1 MYFVY
6 KEMWKLM
13 GQKPH
18 SLRLGLVLVALEV
31 TPRGVGARM
40 LARVL
45 SILVATV
52 WPSARCL
59 FPSRRW
65 ELRRAATGLLRL
77 PTPSSVPGTL
87 PSTQKR
93 TGNEPLNG
101 RKTGMDER
109 EEGKERRERGREGG
123 REGERIASLRSLV
136 PPVTLTTR

>member
-1 MYFVY
+1 
-6 KEMWKLM
+6 M

-45 SILVATV
+45 GIPVVTV

-77 PTPSSVPGTL
+77 PTPSSGPGTL
-87 PSTQKR
+87 PSTQKM
-93 TGNEPLNG
+93 TV
-101 RKTGMDER
+101 MDER
-109 EEGKERRERGREGG
+109 EEGKERREREREGG

>member
-1 MYFVY
+1 
-6 KEMWKLM
+6 M

-45 SILVATV
+45 SIPVVTV

-87 PSTQKR
+87 PSTQKM
-93 TGNEPLNG
+93 TV
-101 RKTGMDER
+101 MDER
-109 EEGKERRERGREGG
+109 EEGKEREREGG